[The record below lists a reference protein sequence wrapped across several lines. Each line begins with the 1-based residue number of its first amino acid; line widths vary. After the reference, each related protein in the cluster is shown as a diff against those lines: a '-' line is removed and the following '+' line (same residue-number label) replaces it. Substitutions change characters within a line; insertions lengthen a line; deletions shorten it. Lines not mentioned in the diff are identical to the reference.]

1 MKKVIAILAAS
12 VLFAGMA
19 SAQGLGGL
27 LGKLGGL
34 TGNSGLG
41 ETISNV
47 IYAYTGNTTAVAL
60 PGTWTYTGPAVALGG
75 DDVLTNV
82 AGTAASSTVESKVA
96 SYLEKYGITPGNFTI
111 TFNEDLT
118 FSCTIKK
125 VPISGTWKTL
135 NDGNSV
141 QLQFGKAMKY
151 LSLTGALKGTA
162 NGCEV
167 LFEGKKFL
175 DFAKKALAI
184 VGKADSTLGTVSSL
198 AGNFS
203 NMKIGCKLTKKN

>member
-1 MKKVIAILAAS
+1 MKKFVLILAATS
-12 VLFAGMA
+12 MFAFAA
-19 SAQGLGGL
+19 SAQGLGSI
-27 LGKLGGL
+27 LGGL
-34 TGNSGLG
+34 TGNSKVG
-41 ETISNV
+41 ETISSV

-96 SYLEKYGITPGNFTI
+96 GYLEKYGLTPGNFTI

-118 FSCTIKK
+118 FSCTLKK
-125 VPISGTWKTL
+125 VPITGTWKTL

-141 QLQFGKAMKY
+141 QLQFGKALKY
-151 LSLTGALKGTA
+151 LSLTGALKSTS

-175 DFAKKALAI
+175 DFAKKALTY
-184 VGKADSTLGTVSSL
+184 VSKADSTLGTVSSL

-203 NMKIGCKLTKKN
+203 SMKIGCKLTKKK